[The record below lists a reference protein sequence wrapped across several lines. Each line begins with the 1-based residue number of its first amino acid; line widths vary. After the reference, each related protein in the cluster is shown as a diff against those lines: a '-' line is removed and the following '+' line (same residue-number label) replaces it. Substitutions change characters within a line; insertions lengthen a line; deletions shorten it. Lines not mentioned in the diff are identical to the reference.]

1 MNNLSEMTDNQDSV
15 VKILT
20 EAFTGDPFFT
30 WLFPG
35 ETHVKSLHTWWE
47 YTSQQSTM
55 SPSSEL
61 WVMTDQS
68 SGALWMAPHGPT
80 EESQDV
86 EPFIEL
92 MKGLVG
98 PRLEEVL
105 TVFSE
110 VIAAHPNEPHWYLQ
124 AVGTRPEM
132 QGRGSGAALLKPVLN
147 YCDEQGLG
155 AYLESSNPRNISF
168 YYRLGFVTTNELSL
182 AGGEAALTC
191 MWRSPQDVQLG

>member
-1 MNNLSEMTDNQDSV
+1 MNNLPEITDNQDLV
-15 VKILT
+15 AKILT

-35 ETHVKSLHTWWE
+35 ETHVESLQTWWE
-47 YTSQQSTM
+47 YMSQQSRL
-55 SPSSEL
+55 SPLSEL
-61 WVMTDQS
+61 WVMPDQS
-68 SGALWMAPHGPT
+68 SGALWKAPHGST
-80 EESQDV
+80 EDSQDV

-98 PRLEEVL
+98 LRLEEVL
-105 TVFSE
+105 IVFSE
-110 VIAAHPNEPHWYLQ
+110 ATAAHPNEPHWYLQ
-124 AVGTRPEM
+124 AVGTRSDM
-132 QGRGSGAALLKPVLN
+132 QGRGRGADLLKPVLN
-147 YCDEQGLG
+147 YCDQQGLG

-191 MWRSPQDVQLG
+191 MWRSPQDAQLG